1 MKKTRRKNKSVLF
14 LLLTAILIFSSCGWN
29 KSSIVFTTGLN
40 DQELFKISSSICTL
54 PEVMVYLTTEKNQ
67 YESAYGVEMWEQD
80 FGGVTLEEY
89 LKETILGQIAQ
100 IKCMNLL
107 AKQYK
112 LELTEEE
119 EQLVDSA
126 AKKYFGMLSE
136 DEIAYMG
143 VDKKTIEGLYREYAM
158 ANKVYAEIT
167 KDVSPEVSD
176 DEART
181 ITVEHI
187 LFKTYYLDEQGNRK
201 EMSADEKK
209 AQYQKAAQVLQ
220 RAKSAASELEFRE
233 IAKETTEDTEIEYAF
248 GKGQMD
254 PAFEEAAFNL
264 DKGEVSDIVETEYG
278 YHIIK
283 CISNFDKEETDAN
296 KAVIVEKRKTEAF
309 DKVYGEFIKSLPSE
323 FNDKLWDSLTFEV
336 NDKVKTREFFDVYN
350 QYFGEK

>member
-1 MKKTRRKNKSVLF
+1 MKKISKRTSVL
-14 LLLTAILIFSSCGWN
+14 LLLLAAVFIFSSCSLN
-29 KSSIVFTTGLN
+29 KSSIVFTTGL
-40 DQELFKISSSICTL
+40 DDDELFKISSSVCTL

-107 AKQYK
+107 AKQYR
-112 LELTEEE
+112 LTLSDEET
-119 EQLVDSA
+119 QLAETA

-143 VDKKTIEGLYREYAM
+143 VDEKTINALYQEYAM
-158 ANKVYAEIT
+158 ANKVYDEIT
-167 KDVSPEVSD
+167 KDVSSEVSD

-187 LFKTYYLDEQGNRK
+187 LFKTYELNEQGSRS
-201 EMSADEKK
+201 EMSPDQKE
-209 AQYQKAAQVLQ
+209 AQYAKAVQALQ
-220 RAKSAASELEFRE
+220 RAKEASSELEFRE
-233 IAKETTEDTEIEYAF
+233 LAKEFTEDTEIEYAF

-254 PAFEEAAFNL
+254 PVFEEAAFNL
-264 DKGEVSDIVETEYG
+264 DKGEVSDIVETDYG

-283 CISNFDKEETDAN
+283 CISNFDKDETDAN

-309 DKVYGEFIKSLPSE
+309 DKVYGEFIKGLPSE

-350 QYFGEK
+350 EYFGEK